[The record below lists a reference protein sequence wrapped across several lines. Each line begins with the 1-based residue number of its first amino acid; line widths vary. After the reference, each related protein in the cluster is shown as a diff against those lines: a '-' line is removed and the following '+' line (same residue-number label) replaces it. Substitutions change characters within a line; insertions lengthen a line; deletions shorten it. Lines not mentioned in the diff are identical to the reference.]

1 MNLIVNQHIDCC
13 EASSSLKFLTFSLPR
28 LNQVNFGSIRT
39 VISFIKSL
47 SGLWRGFK
55 YPLSPIFLTGNTH
68 AHRFSAPFWVEQ
80 TFSKIFTTTDHP
92 VLAHLLLSTLTSYL
106 LPQNWI
112 WKNVS
117 HEHFISLVVSTRLF
131 FHFSL
136 SLSTV
141 TFSDCGASLR
151 YFPRST

>member
-1 MNLIVNQHIDCC
+1 MSNFNSFVHGNINAPVILFKNNLKVSSRRCTDKVSRQC
-13 EASSSLKFLTFSLPR
+13 EDNLKT
-28 LNQVNFGSIRT
+28 I
-39 VISFIKSL
+39 
-47 SGLWRGFK
+47 K
-55 YPLSPIFLTGNTH
+55 YPLSPIFLTGKTR

-141 TFSDCGASLR
+141 TFSDCGAWSWLSFFQNQFCANR
-151 YFPRST
+151 